1 MIQTVLK
8 TKNVILA
15 LVLIFLPSIL
25 AVGQYLIIGYTSL
38 FPSLDPL
45 QLAPLFYFA
54 ALGEFL
60 VGYVIGDLYVAK
72 YRQTTKKWAEKLPD
86 AQRVIL
92 WNKRASLWFSA
103 AVLFIAAFVLDM
115 VLLLA

>member
-8 TKNVILA
+8 TKNVIFA
-15 LVLIFLPSIL
+15 LVLIFVPSIL

-38 FPSLDPL
+38 FPAIDPL

-60 VGYVIGDLYVAK
+60 VGYVIGDVYVAK
-72 YRQTTKKWAEKLPD
+72 YRRTTKKWADKLPD
-86 AQRVIL
+86 DKRVIL
-92 WNKRASLWFSA
+92 WNKRASLWFAA

-115 VLLLA
+115 VFLVV